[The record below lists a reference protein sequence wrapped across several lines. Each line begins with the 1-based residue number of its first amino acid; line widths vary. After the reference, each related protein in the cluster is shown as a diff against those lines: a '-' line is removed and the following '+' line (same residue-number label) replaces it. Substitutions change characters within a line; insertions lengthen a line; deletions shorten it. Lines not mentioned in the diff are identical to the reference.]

1 LEKQVAGIL
10 GSLLGVEGVDV
21 EANFFDLGGHSLVGA
36 QLIARIRTAFGVEM
50 KLRALFE
57 GPTVAKVSAEIQRL
71 LVLKR
76 ETAKDNDV
84 QCLPETTVHPGV
96 GR

>member
-1 LEKQVAGIL
+1 
-10 GSLLGVEGVDV
+10 LGVEGVDV

-36 QLIARIRTAFGVEM
+36 QLIARIRSVFGVEM

-57 GPTVAKVSAEIQRL
+57 GPTVAKVSEEIQR

-76 ETAKDNDV
+76 EGEKDNEV
-84 QCLPETTVHPGV
+84 QGMLETDAHAGV